1 MVFLPTRPRTW
12 MVLVWTFSLVYS
24 FPVIGQ
30 EADPEEVKAV
40 TTNSKFVT
48 VLEKNPRRGTAL
60 DKVYGFYVERGT
72 LDGFIKT
79 YREKAAAAKGAPAA
93 SSWMIVGLMESLR
106 GQDAASVEAFSKA
119 EELDDKNYLSP
130 YYLGQAL
137 VLVGQP
143 DKAAEALERAIQR
156 KPAPADQ
163 LEVFQTLGRVYQRA
177 QKNDKAL
184 EVWNRLEKQ
193 FPNDA
198 RVQEQIA
205 TTLLEE
211 NEFTAAL
218 PRFENLAKTSKDKYR
233 QSQFQMEASEIKVRL
248 GKSDEAIKEFEKLLG
263 QLNPDNWLFREV
275 RRRIE
280 NVYLRTDDQ
289 AGLIGYYEAWTKK
302 NPEDL
307 EAISRLAR
315 LLAGLGRGAEAQ
327 SWLEKGL
334 KSAPSRKELRNA
346 LIAQL
351 VYEQKFPEAIV
362 QYEQLDKY
370 EPNNPDT
377 LRDWGRL
384 ILKDTK
390 RDEATRKKDAG
401 TVWRR
406 LTTAKPKDPL
416 IASQVAELFRHA
428 EMIDDA
434 LALYRKSI
442 ELSPESA
449 QYKEY
454 LGEYF
459 HSLQRKDE
467 AMATWRQMA
476 EGKAKTA
483 ANLARLAEVLAGFG
497 YLGEAVDANA
507 EACKLDPKEI
517 NLQIKQADLLSQA
530 EKHDESLKQLAVVQK
545 LAANDEEREAWL
557 QRELKELQTL
567 EQLKDRIA
575 AARMEL
581 EALPAPA
588 SDKEKAA
595 RSEKWFWLARAH
607 EAERQLKEAAEAV
620 SKAADLAPQSVPIL
634 MSTARILEA
643 QQNLLAAVE
652 TNTKLAAIDRRYRTE
667 YLKKV
672 AQLEVQLGRR
682 EKAIQAG
689 RDVLAAAPGNPELY
703 EFFSQLCFQLG
714 ENEEG
719 LQALRRSVRVNP
731 TEPKGL
737 LLLASALG
745 EQFRTGE
752 SIELYWRAFD
762 KANNLEDR
770 LSVVPR
776 LTELYLQTNQFDRLL
791 ERLENRR
798 REPNQQREMTICIA
812 QAYQSAGDD
821 GNARQELEKLL
832 TEDTRDTQL
841 LQQLVKLCEQDGDL
855 EAAIRFQH
863 QMTKIAP
870 GKEGTMRLAQLL
882 MKSGDSEEATALL
895 TRATADE
902 KDPEQLIKSVDS
914 LLTQKNYDQVLG
926 ILERLVRDQP
936 KNWELLYRQGV
947 ALASTKPEEATRRF
961 ETILAMNINDDEQTL
976 MAKNQAKKNTGRQRS
991 PAIQFRQMNPF
1002 MQRLQYT
1009 HTIRQAVGLDQNNY
1023 YGGGYPQQ
1031 QQFWAPHDFGTAR
1044 LASLAWL
1051 QLFAKNAGKEE
1062 DFLKQRRTAAEK
1074 STDRRP
1080 TIDAY
1085 HLAALRNDS
1094 KEQYEILK
1102 KLSQQPGADIG
1113 IKSTYLTLL
1122 GSRGGPQ
1129 ATAVVNEET
1138 GEREIKLDPLD
1149 KEELEHVLAI
1159 YKELDDATSMMNYG
1173 QTFLEVVAAEL
1184 KRAGHTE
1191 DADQLFQQTLQAA
1204 KSPMQIASVMAGTI
1218 QRGDYVT
1225 TMKLLDRL
1233 AEMKSDTSANATAG
1247 GYNNYSQY
1255 VSTPQYQAQILAQL
1269 MAKRAQKKELGDVL
1283 GLWDRYLAIAVT
1295 RHDADKKLTAAT
1307 RKRNANNNPYG
1318 SPGYFYIW
1326 RGNNQQH
1333 EQVDFPTPNAIYDH
1347 SSLQMLR
1354 QTFAVYKDVDS
1365 TKTLIDHFQ
1374 QKLKDDKTPA
1384 QQQIFWKLGLGY
1396 LFWWNEDRDDSLTV
1410 LTEATNSLAGDEEMA
1425 FELARLH
1432 EKRGDPQE
1440 ALAIIEALPAADQQ
1454 TMQKREIAA
1463 LRLSVNS
1470 GNIDRAR
1477 TAAERLFGLR
1487 LDSNLQIQLSRQMHQ
1502 LGMHEQAEAVLS
1514 RAGRQAGNKTDV
1526 LMNLMQQY
1534 QSQSKNDV
1542 ATQIAHQLLRRS
1554 AGSAAQYA
1562 LNSGRRSGRD
1572 DSGARQQ
1579 ALQVLKRSGKLPEMT
1594 KKVEDQLAHSP
1605 KSQKLIETLIEY
1617 YTAAD
1622 NSKKVAELS
1631 AKYAET
1637 KGDDPQFR
1645 YQLAM
1650 QLVRDG
1656 KHKEA
1661 LEHFKVS
1668 LKKDPRLLRNGYW
1681 EIQNAFESAD
1691 KLDDLATLY
1700 EEIDLKSF
1708 RQSPYELTNLISNMS
1723 RRDKTKDRSISLFKK
1738 AWADLPDQR
1747 AQLLSN
1753 LNSDVFWNMPE
1764 IYDYARQGIIPT
1776 ETSLAQTGA
1785 WTGFGNI
1792 QSWNNEGK
1800 MTTLLSRILAMAA
1813 QSKKLDALAT
1823 EVAEARGKLKNWQA
1837 GEPLLAMIDLRRG
1850 RVDEGKAVFEKL
1862 LPTMK
1867 GVQQVGYYTHWEIA
1881 QELMAHESC
1890 IDLAILYLEAA
1901 TKESEVMNGNEF
1913 TYTPGKALV
1922 NLYRQR
1928 GRKDDARRVI
1938 LKAINDKTS
1947 RNYGNREYEV
1957 YQKLRNTIALG
1968 KEVRTLG
1975 YPVDAI
1981 RLYQEALSR
1990 GEDLVTAQR
1999 YGGDN
2004 IKNEL
2009 QNGFKAALEELRPE
2023 TLPELLTG
2031 SLGADGKAA
2040 TPVDLVLLVESRD
2053 LDKASMTSALGRLLA
2068 DLAKKPGML
2077 PKTRDAIADVVS
2089 KRPEDL
2095 SVLILDVQLAISTG
2109 DTNTTDKVLQQLT
2122 EVLARTP
2129 LEQQPAKGGFTA
2141 NQKAVALQETALWL
2155 LARDCLKQEKLRDS
2169 GQILATRA
2177 LEASRRNSDNG
2188 YTMAILREW
2197 GQIAFDSGDK
2207 VTAEKRWT
2215 EMLDLVIPKSPTK
2228 AKDKEEKKTSWR
2240 ERPVPQKANEPLHLT
2255 RWEQMLAPVI
2265 AAQLATPTLSIRSAN
2280 ATPSTGGTKGN
2291 VVTLVQF
2298 EQAAQIATLAA
2309 EHGLADLSV
2318 KAISQALHAGPPI
2331 EVMQAD
2337 QSNSS
2342 GFPTIAQP
2350 QASEQSP
2357 VLQKVE
2363 QRLTAVVALWR
2374 KKAVDDVVIYEVLKH
2389 AVLPE
2394 TRPLELF
2401 LYPRPLATNP
2411 NQTPQSVGLLL
2422 VQAAVRAKKVDELNE
2437 AIATRLKQPLGEL
2450 AGRVLATQLALA
2462 TNDTAAVHQQL
2473 ELLSTRLKQDSL
2485 QYSSELACHVAVP
2498 ALTMPDL
2505 PVVAIP
2511 LLERAIDHFTQNMQ
2525 QGRASSQEE
2534 PMRTYH
2540 FALARLHFRA
2550 GNNAAGKKH
2559 LEDYLAFLVPMYR
2572 NYSGDYGQQ
2581 RRRQELMKIAAEYAR
2596 AGLQADSL
2604 DCLGQYADLPVSRNY
2619 GQDSPG
2625 RAGALILSGLAQIPA
2640 AEQYELLKQWTLPTA
2655 DRKSLRV
2662 ITCLLPTDHAPAE
2675 FDTLRGT
2682 APRGTRQTQ
2691 LFSTA
2696 DLLTLAA
2703 NEVGKLDELRQLVL
2717 PHVEQNLEN
2726 ARFVLLLIEIGKGDE
2741 SASVAFNAYLDER
2754 RKALPGQGDYQKRPQ
2769 VMDAILAQAAMRDPS
2784 LAEAGRQ
2791 LELNFFLHGSRVQE
2805 HLLMGLA
2812 RHDYNASLIGEELAS
2827 RLDHQPTNTG
2837 LKHWTASSTVPA
2849 RTEAAGAVPMWW
2861 IAQEGL
2867 LTHICGPDQSHLYFK
2882 YPLAGTFELSCEG
2895 WFGGWAEANSGFGG
2909 VVFQGLNGGSDT
2921 SIFAIG
2927 NRGDAVRKPDPP
2939 EKSDHY
2945 NRIKLSVTPDK
2956 IQYTVNGH
2964 LIHTEPY
2971 STTTSP
2977 WFFLQCD
2984 RVWQTCFRNIQ
2995 ITGHP
3000 EVPAE
3005 VRLSHGESLLGWSSD
3020 FYGES
3025 QPPRTPP
3032 TNAASDEREYD
3043 WWSTAGV
3050 IHGRL
3055 MPSNGYG
3062 KAPVQQSRLYY
3073 GRPLVDGDQLQYEF
3087 WYEPGAGGTH
3097 VHPAFDRL
3105 AMLLDPDG
3113 LKLHWMTDGSSPED
3127 AYGGLAADHTLV
3139 DASIRRDPVK
3149 LKDNAWNQTVISMK
3163 GNIITIQ
3170 VNGSVVCERPLEDE
3184 NSRQF
3189 GFYHDKHATAVKV
3202 RNVTLTGDW
3211 PKALTDATLANL
3223 LAPSLDRN
3231 DADRRTLSHAI
3242 EEKFR
3247 ATDLEGILLQT
3258 RSMPLADRYESLKD
3272 WVLPNVDHDAF
3283 RLYADNAPADPL
3295 PVSPIVLAPAKRST
3309 SKKVQNSGGQT
3320 TRVRSGGDLIGP
3332 ALDLVAVAK
3341 ELGKLDE
3348 LRKLVQKVPPSSEQI
3363 ARSRLA
3369 MLVLLAIAADD
3380 LEQAAAALKEL
3391 TPARDKG
3398 LSDSLSMT
3406 ERWPEL
3412 VAAWEASYVPE
3423 LCTAANLLLDL
3434 VLDSTNRKGVGTSW
3448 DIKVRSAKQ
3457 YARAMQD
3464 KNEVLPTASGRSP
3477 KGQWAQH
3484 TLTRASNRAA
3494 GMVPRWQFKGSESLH
3509 LGGEG
3514 NDLIYFQSPLRGSFT
3529 VEGEL
3534 STYGWREARI
3544 MYAAQWAGIQ
3554 YTNEAADLGNLYSH
3568 WVGPKFAKK
3577 LDPVGEWCYAK
3588 LVVTPEKASYFV
3600 NEQLIHEN
3608 LLGDNCDPWF
3618 AIYSFQQFAASTRF
3632 LRITGE
3638 PDIPA
3643 ELLLSKREDLQ
3654 GWWADMYGDVMS
3666 GDTPVWKKD
3675 GEEIVGNKIV
3685 NQEGRSRESLL
3696 QYHRP
3701 MLEDGEISYD
3711 FLYVPKQT
3719 HIHPTLGRMVMMLA
3733 EDGVK
3738 IHWLTDAQF
3747 ERGGLAPDNLF
3758 IEQERRRGTAMPL
3771 KAGDWNKVNLKL
3783 KGDVVTLT
3791 LNGDT
3796 IYERP
3801 VDSNN
3806 LRNFGFFRYAC
3817 DTDARI
3823 KNVVYRGNWP
3833 KSLPSL
3839 KDQELAGDDPQLV
3852 NFKDGELPATFSW
3865 NFQGKR
3871 PAHLDLMGIVPTS
3884 KFSPV
3889 EGGLKIERGRGTDVA
3904 ASSAG
3909 IQWNNVS
3916 VGGDFEV
3923 TVDYRNFQS
3932 STKAPGHTVPR
3943 IELLLG
3949 LGGRFG
3955 HESQALSVAHRR
3967 NSESKMEFAAVQ
3979 GVRRDPANLDW
3990 SSKTTPTTTDGGRL
4004 RISRRSGIAYFLHAP
4019 AGTDDWTLIERRPV
4033 STEDIKELFAGFRS
4047 EDLDSTGSVVLT
4059 RFSVRARNLTYVPRF
4074 SEEDLPAKVAWNFQ
4088 GTPPKGIQAVNVN
4101 APNRFEPTTDG
4112 MKITRPEAPRQNRE
4126 LLGYK
4131 WRGKLK
4137 GDFEVTVGFRDFESK
4152 TDKTDWQIPRI
4163 EIHIPIG
4170 ADGSPWNIAKAA
4182 LIGHRNHLD
4191 GKRIAEGI
4199 SERQPD
4205 GVFSWKNSEK
4215 TIQETSGRLRIVRV
4229 GSTIS
4234 TLAAPG
4240 TTEDWATMATRN
4252 GCDEDIN
4259 TIWFSLRSESAKSSA
4274 SIKLTEFS
4282 IRAKDLES
4290 DVVPLTDAM
4299 PLPAPFKATDLPA
4312 KVEWNFQGAQP
4323 SSITNWGLRK
4333 QNSVASLPDGIKI
4346 LRSNKIDNTEIAVGY
4361 ALQGSLIG
4369 DFEITMDFRDFAS
4382 TAVQTDW
4389 RVPRVDLSASIH
4401 ANATPEKSANA
4412 IGASLRRNQNGDI
4425 KLLASQGDVGAD
4437 GKINWKAAEL
4447 ATDLTGCR
4455 LRLVRQGVSMFY
4467 QFALPGSDSF
4477 QTFALLPVE
4486 TGPVRHVTMGLRA
4499 EDLEASGE
4507 AVLTNVIIRAK
4518 EIQSK

>member
-1 MVFLPTRPRTW
+1 MVSLPTRPRTW
-12 MVLVWTFSLVYS
+12 MVVVWTLGLAYS
-24 FPVIGQ
+24 FPVIAQ
-30 EADPEEVKAV
+30 EADPEEVQAV
-40 TTNSKFVT
+40 ATNSKFVS

-72 LDGFIKT
+72 LDAFIKT
-79 YREKAAAAKGAPAA
+79 YRERAAATNGNAA
-93 SSWMIVGLMESLR
+93 SSAWMIVGLMESLR
-106 GQDAASVEAFSKA
+106 GQDASSVEAFSRA

-163 LEVFQTLGRVYQRA
+163 LEVFQALGRVYQRA

-211 NEFTAAL
+211 NEFAAAL

-233 QSQFQMEASEIKVRL
+233 QSQFQMEAAEIKVRL

-315 LLAGLGRGAEAQ
+315 LLAGLGRGPEAQ
-327 SWLEKGL
+327 SWLERGL

-351 VYEQKFPEAIV
+351 VYEQKFPEAIA

-390 RDEATRKKDAG
+390 RDEATRKRDAG

-428 EMIDDA
+428 DMIEDA

-442 ELSPESA
+442 ELAPESA

-497 YLGEAVDANA
+497 YLSEAVDANA

-530 EKHDESLKQLAVVQK
+530 EKHEEALKQLAVVQK

-581 EALPAPA
+581 DTLPAPT
-588 SDKEKAA
+588 SDREKAS
-595 RSEKWFWLARAH
+595 RSEKWFWLARAY

-672 AQLEVQLGRR
+672 AQLEVLLGRR

-821 GNARQELEKLL
+821 GNSRQELEKLL

-855 EAAIRFQH
+855 EAAIRFQ
-863 QMTKIAP
+863 QQTNKIAP
-870 GKEGTMRLAQLL
+870 AKEGTMRLAQLL
-882 MKSGDSEEATALL
+882 MKSGDTEEATDLL
-895 TRATADE
+895 MRATAEE
-902 KDPEQLIKSVDS
+902 KDPEQLIKSIDS
-914 LLTQKNYDQVLG
+914 LLTQKNYEQVLG
-926 ILERLVRDQP
+926 IVDRLVRDQP

-947 ALASTKPEEATRRF
+947 ALASTKPEEAARRF
-961 ETILAMNINDDEQTL
+961 ETILGMGINDDEQTL
-976 MAKNQAKKNTGRQRS
+976 TGENQAKKNQGRQRN
-991 PAIQFRQMNPF
+991 PVTQFRETNPLTN
-1002 MQRLQYT
+1002 RLQYT
-1009 HTIRQAVGLDQNNY
+1009 YTIRQAVGVDRNDY
-1023 YGGGYPQQ
+1023 YSGGYPQQ
-1031 QQFWAPHDFGTAR
+1031 QQFWAPHDFGTTRMAC
-1044 LASLAWL
+1044 LAWL
-1051 QLFAKNAGKEE
+1051 QQFAKNAGKED
-1062 DFLKQRRTAAEK
+1062 DFIKQRRAIAAQ
-1074 STDRRP
+1074 STDRRT
-1080 TIDAY
+1080 TIDAFY
-1085 HLAALRNDS
+1085 LAAIRNDG
-1094 KEQYEILK
+1094 KEQYEFTK

-1113 IKSTYLTLL
+1113 IKSTYLMMLRA
-1122 GSRGGPQ
+1122 RGGPQ
-1129 ATAVVNEET
+1129 AVAVLNEET
-1138 GEREIKLDPLD
+1138 GENEIKLEPLD
-1149 KEELEHVLAI
+1149 KEELEHALSI

-1173 QTFLEVVAAEL
+1173 QTFLDVITTEL
-1184 KRAGHTE
+1184 KRAGRTE
-1191 DADQLFQQTLQAA
+1191 DAERMFQETLQAA
-1204 KSPMQIASVMAGTI
+1204 KSPVQIASVMSGTI
-1218 QRGDYVT
+1218 RRGDYAS
-1225 TMKLLDRL
+1225 TMTLLDRM
-1233 AEMKSDTSANATAG
+1233 AELKPEASANTTSG
-1247 GYNNYSQY
+1247 GYNYAQY

-1283 GLWDRYLAIAVT
+1283 GLWDRYLTIAVS
-1295 RHDADKKLTAAT
+1295 RHEADQKLTAAT

-1333 EQVDFPTPNAIYDH
+1333 EQVDFPTPNSIFDH

-1354 QTFAVYKDVDS
+1354 QTFAVYKDADS
-1365 TKTLIDHFQ
+1365 TKSLIDHFQ

-1396 LFWWNEDRDDSLTV
+1396 LFWWNEDKDDALTV
-1410 LTEATNSLAGDEEMA
+1410 LTEATDSLAGDEEMA

-1454 TMQKREIAA
+1454 TMQKREITA

-1470 GNIDRAR
+1470 GNIERAR

-1534 QSQSKNDV
+1534 QSQGKNDV

-1554 AGSAAQYA
+1554 AGTTAQYA
-1562 LNSGRRSGRD
+1562 LNSGRQSGRD
-1572 DSGARQQ
+1572 DGGARQQ

-1631 AKYAET
+1631 AKYAAT

-1661 LEHFKVS
+1661 LEHFKVA

-1681 EIQNAFESAD
+1681 EIQNAFENAD

-1723 RRDKTKDRSISLFKK
+1723 RRDKTKDRSIALFKK

-1747 AQLLSN
+1747 SQLLSN
-1753 LNSDVFWNMPE
+1753 LNSDVLWNMPE

-1776 ETSLAQTGA
+1776 ETSLVQTGA

-1792 QSWNNEGK
+1792 QSWNSDGK
-1800 MTTLLSRILAMAA
+1800 MTTLLSRFLTMAA

-1823 EVAEARGKLKNWQA
+1823 EVTEARGKLKNWQA

-1850 RVDEGKAVFEKL
+1850 RVDEAKAVFEKL

-1890 IDLAILYLEAA
+1890 IDLAIRYLEAA
-1901 TKESEVMNGNEF
+1901 VKEPELMNGNEF

-1928 GRKDDARRVI
+1928 GRKDDARRII
-1938 LKAINDKTS
+1938 LMAINNKTTA
-1947 RNYGNREYEV
+1947 NYGNREYEV
-1957 YQKLRNTIALG
+1957 YRKLRNTIALG
-1968 KEVRTLG
+1968 KEARTLG

-1981 RLYQEALSR
+1981 RLYQDALSR

-2004 IKNEL
+2004 LKNEL
-2009 QNGFKAALEELRPE
+2009 QSGFDAAMNDLQPE

-2031 SLGADGKAA
+2031 SVGANDKGAA
-2040 TPVDLVLLVESRD
+2040 PLDLVLLMESRD
-2053 LDKASMTSALGRLLA
+2053 LDKARMTSALGRLLA
-2068 DLAKKPGML
+2068 ELTKKPGVL
-2077 PKTRDAIADVVS
+2077 PKTRNAIADVVS

-2095 SVLILDVQLAISTG
+2095 SVLILNIQLAIATG
-2109 DTNTTDKVLQQLT
+2109 DTTTTDNGLKQLT

-2129 LEQQPAKGGFTA
+2129 LESHPLQ
-2141 NQKAVALQETALWL
+2141 NQKAAALQETALWL

-2169 GQILATRA
+2169 GETLAARA

-2197 GQIAFDSGDK
+2197 GQIALDAGDK
-2207 VTAEKRWT
+2207 ATAEKRWT
-2215 EMLDLVIPKSPTK
+2215 EMLDLVIPKTPTK
-2228 AKDKEEKKTSWR
+2228 AKDQEEKKTSWR
-2240 ERPVPQKANEPLHLT
+2240 ERPVPQGGNKLRQLT
-2255 RWEQMLAPVI
+2255 RWEQMLAPAIVSQV
-2265 AAQLATPTLSIRSAN
+2265 AAPAQLRSTRSGSATP
-2280 ATPSTGGTKGN
+2280 ATAGTKGN

-2298 EQAAQIATLAA
+2298 EQAAQIAKLAA
-2309 EHGLADLSV
+2309 EHGLTELSV
-2318 KAISQALHAGPPI
+2318 KAISQALHAGPPV
-2331 EVMQAD
+2331 ELMQAD

-2357 VLQKVE
+2357 VLQRVE
-2363 QRLTAVVALWR
+2363 QRLTAVTALWR

-2422 VQAAVRAKKVDELNE
+2422 VQAAVRAKKVDDLNE

-2534 PMRTYH
+2534 PMRTYR

-2596 AGLQADSL
+2596 AGLQTDSL

-2662 ITCLLPTDHAPAE
+2662 ITCLLPTDHAPSE
-2675 FDTLRGT
+2675 FDTLRGA

-2703 NEVGKLDELRQLVL
+2703 SEVDKLEELRQLVQ

-2726 ARFVLLLIEIGKGDE
+2726 ARFIQLLIEIASGDD

-2754 RKALPGQGDYQKRPQ
+2754 RKALPNQGDYQRRPQ
-2769 VMDAILAQAAMRDPS
+2769 VMDAILAQAAMRDPN

-2995 ITGHP
+2995 ITGRP

-3005 VRLSHGESLLGWSSD
+3005 VRLSQGESLLGWCSD

-3032 TNAASDEREYD
+3032 ASTASDEREYD
-3043 WWSTAGV
+3043 WWSKDGV

-3055 MPSNGYG
+3055 VPSNGYG

-3073 GRPLVDGDQLQYEF
+3073 GRPLVDGDRLQYEF
-3087 WYEPGAGGTH
+3087 WYEPGAGGIH

-3105 AMLLDPDG
+3105 AMLLEPDG
-3113 LKLHWMTDGSSPED
+3113 LKLHWMTDGSNPED

-3139 DASIRRDPVK
+3139 DASIRREPVK
-3149 LKDNAWNQTVISMK
+3149 LKANAWNQTEISLK
-3163 GNIITIQ
+3163 GSVVTIQ
-3170 VNGSVVCERPLEDE
+3170 VNGSIVCQRTLEEE

-3189 GFYHDKHATAVKV
+3189 GFYHDKHATAVQV
-3202 RNVTLTGDW
+3202 RNVVLAGDW
-3211 PKALTDATLANL
+3211 PKTLTDATLANL
-3223 LAPSLDRN
+3223 LAPTQVRS
-3231 DADRRTLSHAI
+3231 DADRRMFSQVI
-3242 EEKFR
+3242 DEKFR
-3247 ATDLEGILLQT
+3247 ATDLDGILLQT
-3258 RSMPLADRYESLKD
+3258 RSMPLADRYEALLN
-3272 WVLPNVDHDAF
+3272 WVLPNVDHQAF
-3283 RLYADNAPADPL
+3283 RLYADTAPADPL
-3295 PVSPIVLAPAKRST
+3295 PITPIVLAPAKRST
-3309 SKKVQNSGGQT
+3309 SKTAQTSGGRR
-3320 TRVRSGGDLIGP
+3320 TRVRSEGELIGP
-3332 ALDLVAVAK
+3332 ALDLVVVAK

-3348 LRKLVQKVPPSSEQI
+3348 LRELVQKVAPSSEQI

-3369 MLVLLAIAADD
+3369 MLVLIAIAADD
-3380 LEQAAAALKEL
+3380 LDQAAAALKEL

-3398 LSDSLSMT
+3398 LPDSLLMT
-3406 ERWPEL
+3406 ERWPEF
-3412 VAAWEASYVPE
+3412 VAAWEASHVPE
-3423 LCTAANLLLDL
+3423 LCTAANALLDL
-3434 VLDSTNRKGVGTSW
+3434 VLDSTNRKGVGTPW
-3448 DIKVRSAKQ
+3448 DIMVRSAKQ
-3457 YARAMQD
+3457 YARAMQER
-3464 KNEVLPTASGRSP
+3464 NGVLPTASGRSP

-3484 TLTRASNRAA
+3484 TLTRAPNRAA
-3494 GMVPRWQFKGSESLH
+3494 GMVPRWQFNGSESLH
-3509 LGGEG
+3509 FGGEG

-3544 MYAAQWAGIQ
+3544 MYATQWAGPQ
-3554 YTNEAADLGNLYSH
+3554 YTNEAADLGNLYNH
-3568 WVGPKFAKK
+3568 WVGPKFARK
-3577 LDPVGEWCYAK
+3577 LDPIGEWCYAK
-3588 LVVTPEKASYFV
+3588 LVVTPEKASYYV

-3608 LLGDNCDPWF
+3608 LLGDNSDPWL

-3632 LRITGE
+3632 LRITGQPE
-3638 PDIPA
+3638 IPT

-3666 GDTPVWKKD
+3666 GDTPVWKKE

-3685 NQEGRSRESLL
+3685 NQEGRNRESLL

-3701 MLEDGEISYD
+3701 MLEDGEITYD
-3711 FLYVPKQT
+3711 FLYVPRQT
-3719 HIHPTLGRMVMMLA
+3719 HIHPTLGRMVMMLS

-3758 IEQERRRGTAMPL
+3758 VEQEYRRGTAMPL
-3771 KAGDWNKVNLKL
+3771 KAGDWNKVKLKL
-3783 KGDVVTLT
+3783 TGDVVTLA

-3801 VDSNN
+3801 LDSNN
-3806 LRNFGFFRYAC
+3806 LRNFGFFRYAG
-3817 DTDARI
+3817 DNDARI
-3823 KNVVYRGNWP
+3823 KNIVYRGNWP

-3839 KDQELAGDDPQLV
+3839 KDQELAGDDPNFV

-3865 NFQGKR
+3865 NLQGKR
-3871 PAHLDLMGIVPTS
+3871 PAHLDLIGIAPTS

-3889 EGGLKIERGRGTDVA
+3889 EGGLKIERGRSTDMA
-3904 ASSAG
+3904 TTSAG
-3909 IQWNNVS
+3909 IQWKNVS
-3916 VGGDFEV
+3916 VGGDFEM
-3923 TVDYRNFQS
+3923 TVEYRNFQS
-3932 STKAPGHTVPR
+3932 TTRDSGNKVPR
-3943 IELLLG
+3943 IELLLA
-3949 LGGRFG
+3949 LGNRFG
-3955 HESQALSVAHRR
+3955 LESQVLSVAHRR

-3979 GVRRDPANLDW
+3979 GIRKDPASFDW
-3990 SSKTTPTTTDGGRL
+3990 SSKIAPTTTDGGRL
-4004 RISRRSGIAYFLHAP
+4004 RIARRSGIAYFLHAP
-4019 AGTDDWTLIERRPV
+4019 PNTDDWKVIERRPV
-4033 STEDIKELFAGFRS
+4033 STEDIKELIAGLRT

-4059 RFSVRARNLTYVPRF
+4059 SFSVRAKNLLYVPRF
-4074 SEEDLPAKVAWNFQ
+4074 SEEDLPTKITWNFQ
-4088 GTPPKGIQAVNVN
+4088 GPPPKGIQAVNVN
-4101 APNRFEPTTDG
+4101 APNRFEQTAEG
-4112 MKITRPEAPRQNRE
+4112 MKLTRPEAPRQNRE

-4137 GDFEVTVGFRDFESK
+4137 GDFDVTVGFRDFASK

-4199 SERQPD
+4199 SERQPN
-4205 GVFSWKNSEK
+4205 GTFSWKNSEK
-4215 TIQETSGRLRIVRV
+4215 TVQETSGRLRIVRV
-4229 GSTIS
+4229 GSTIH
-4234 TLAAPG
+4234 TLTAPSR
-4240 TTEDWATMATRN
+4240 TDDWVTMATRI

-4274 SIKLTEFS
+4274 SIQLTEFS
-4282 IRAKDLES
+4282 IRARNLES
-4290 DVVPLTDAM
+4290 DVVPPTDAM

-4312 KVEWNFQGAQP
+4312 KVEWNFQGAPP
-4323 SSITNWGLRK
+4323 SSITNWGVRK

-4382 TAVQTDW
+4382 TAVLTDW
-4389 RVPRVDLSASIH
+4389 RVPRVDLSAAIH
-4401 ANATPEKSANA
+4401 ANANPEKSAHA
-4412 IGASLRRNQNGDI
+4412 IGASLRRSQNGDI

-4467 QFALPGSDSF
+4467 QFALPGSESF

-4486 TGPVRHVTMGLRA
+4486 TGPVRNVTMGLRA